1 MENKAYP
8 YLRAKGYEDRII
20 ELDTSSAT
28 VALAAQALGCE
39 EQEIAKTLAFYAP
52 DPVLIVASG
61 DARVDNRKFRDTFG
75 VKAKMIPHEEVEEAV
90 GFPGGGV
97 CPFGQ
102 KEGVKVFLDCSL
114 KKLNISSTDDSSSE
128 GDSGSSSDSASSEDS
143 SAAED
148 SSGGTGA
155 SDAST
160 DSGSE
165 EPGEDASAEDSG
177 STNTS
182 EESSK
187 EDSSDAASTGSSTDN
202 EEASDAASAAS
213 GG

>member
-1 MENKAYP
+1 MENRAYP
-8 YLRAKGYEDRII
+8 YLREKGYEDRII

-52 DPVLIVASG
+52 NPVLIVASG

-102 KEGVKVFLDCSL
+102 KEGVKVYLDRSL
-114 KKLNISSTDDSSSE
+114 KKLKICYPACGARNNAIRLTLEELEVLSGACGWVDVSKDME
-128 GDSGSSSDSASSEDS
+128 GEAQ
-143 SAAED
+143 
-148 SSGGTGA
+148 
-155 SDAST
+155 
-160 DSGSE
+160 
-165 EPGEDASAEDSG
+165 
-177 STNTS
+177 
-182 EESSK
+182 ES
-187 EDSSDAASTGSSTDN
+187 
-202 EEASDAASAAS
+202 
-213 GG
+213 

>member
-1 MENKAYP
+1 MENRAYP
-8 YLRAKGYEDRII
+8 YLREKGYEDRII

-39 EQEIAKTLAFYAP
+39 ELEIAKTLAFYAP

-102 KEGVKVFLDCSL
+102 KEGVKVYLDRSL
-114 KKLNISSTDDSSSE
+114 KKLKICYPACGARNNAIRLTLE
-128 GDSGSSSDSASSEDS
+128 ELEVLSGAWMC
-143 SAAED
+143 
-148 SSGGTGA
+148 
-155 SDAST
+155 
-160 DSGSE
+160 
-165 EPGEDASAEDSG
+165 PRIW
-177 STNTS
+177 
-182 EESSK
+182 K
-187 EDSSDAASTGSSTDN
+187 EKRRSHDGI
-202 EEASDAASAAS
+202 
-213 GG
+213 